1 MLLRTD
7 TEVELSL
14 DAVSALGAR
23 RAGGL
28 VDVIHQG
35 SRIRGSADQR
45 LHRVFGALPQFR
57 AASFV
62 PPVDDEVSLEVR
74 ADLAE
79 RLGQLIGTRPPVA
92 TDQLATLVRST
103 FAPDMQ
109 IASRVSAGI
118 RGLGLKVPEPVTR
131 ASQVLERFD
140 DASDP
145 EVVTT
150 TAQSWV
156 DLTAGRE
163 ALVALD
169 TVVQQDLETLR
180 SAQSAASAGD
190 EGLAA
195 DLVTE
200 RLELVDLLAAEELPA
215 NIARIRAIT
224 ERLVAARL
232 SAIESANAELKE
244 KVGEKT
250 RQIRVQYTD
259 VTDAVLDEAL
269 RPLEDLAPVIIVDLE
284 PVQQA
289 PEAGHIGHHRRWSAN
304 PGPKAIRRHRADR
317 KAAGP
322 RNPGCHSPSSIV
334 RGPRW
339 TPSATGSRPSATR
352 RVC

>member
-1 MLLRTD
+1 M
-7 TEVELSL
+7 
-14 DAVSALGAR
+14 
-23 RAGGL
+23 
-28 VDVIHQG
+28 
-35 SRIRGSADQR
+35 
-45 LHRVFGALPQFR
+45 FGALPQFR

-79 RLGQLIGTRPPVA
+79 RLWQLIGTRSPVA

-250 RQIRVQYTD
+250 RQIRVQYAD
-259 VTDAVLDEAL
+259 VNDAVLDEAL

-289 PEAGHIGHHRRWSAN
+289 PEAGHIGHHRRSSAN
-304 PGPKAIRRHRADR
+304 PGPEAIRRHRADR

-322 RNPGCHSPSSIV
+322 RNPGWQSLAQPPSIAIRKS
-334 RGPRW
+334 R
-339 TPSATGSRPSATR
+339 TP
-352 RVC
+352 

>member
-1 MLLRTD
+1 M
-7 TEVELSL
+7 
-14 DAVSALGAR
+14 
-23 RAGGL
+23 
-28 VDVIHQG
+28 
-35 SRIRGSADQR
+35 
-45 LHRVFGALPQFR
+45 FGALPQFR

-62 PPVDDEVSLEVR
+62 PAVDDEVSLEVR

-150 TAQSWV
+150 TARSWV

-195 DLVTE
+195 DLVSE

-215 NIARIRAIT
+215 NIARIRTTSIEAIRT
-224 ERLVAARL
+224 QDGRIENLHQDLDQAQVELRREAARAAAL
-232 SAIESANAELKE
+232 QVNVNALQNRVNALEGRDESDSCTML
-244 KVGEKT
+244 
-250 RQIRVQYTD
+250 
-259 VTDAVLDEAL
+259 
-269 RPLEDLAPVIIVDLE
+269 
-284 PVQQA
+284 
-289 PEAGHIGHHRRWSAN
+289 
-304 PGPKAIRRHRADR
+304 
-317 KAAGP
+317 
-322 RNPGCHSPSSIV
+322 
-334 RGPRW
+334 
-339 TPSATGSRPSATR
+339 
-352 RVC
+352 

>member
-1 MLLRTD
+1 
-7 TEVELSL
+7 
-14 DAVSALGAR
+14 
-23 RAGGL
+23 
-28 VDVIHQG
+28 
-35 SRIRGSADQR
+35 
-45 LHRVFGALPQFR
+45 
-57 AASFV
+57 
-62 PPVDDEVSLEVR
+62 
-74 ADLAE
+74 
-79 RLGQLIGTRPPVA
+79 
-92 TDQLATLVRST
+92 
-103 FAPDMQ
+103 
-109 IASRVSAGI
+109 
-118 RGLGLKVPEPVTR
+118 VPEPVTR

-150 TAQSWV
+150 TARSWV

-215 NIARIRAIT
+215 NIAWIRAIT

-250 RQIRVQYTD
+250 RQIRVQYAD
-259 VTDAVLDEAL
+259 VNDAVLDEAL

-289 PEAGHIGHHRRWSAN
+289 SEAGHIGH
-304 PGPKAIRRHRADR
+304 PI
-317 KAAGP
+317 AGRQP
-322 RNPGCHSPSSIV
+322 
-334 RGPRW
+334 
-339 TPSATGSRPSATR
+339 TPAPRPSADIGR
-352 RVC
+352 IERLLAQGIQGGKAWRNLPRLPSANLGHREPSLRIDSGVSD